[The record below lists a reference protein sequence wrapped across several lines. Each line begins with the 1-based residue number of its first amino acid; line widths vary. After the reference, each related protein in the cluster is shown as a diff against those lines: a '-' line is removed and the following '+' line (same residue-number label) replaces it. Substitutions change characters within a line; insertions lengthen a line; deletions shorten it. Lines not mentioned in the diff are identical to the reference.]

1 MATTAQK
8 DAATLIGAVLSG
20 GAMGLFKLPF
30 AIP

>member
-1 MATTAQK
+1 MASAAQK

-20 GAMGLFKLPF
+20 GALGMFKLPF